1 MARDTKKLTMRYWDS
16 LSEDSRYRALRKVFS
31 NFSDSANRD
40 NAKQKAKN
48 LDFLW
53 GIIVRHVKQPL
64 DSTHYKTVI
73 DRTWI
78 P

>member
-1 MARDTKKLTMRYWDS
+1 MKDSKRLTMKYWDS
-16 LSEDSRYRALRKVFS
+16 ISEDSRYRALRKVFS

-53 GIIVRHVKQPL
+53 DIIVRHVKQPI